1 MLLFFVSPALSLML
15 TLGGVLVPPDG
26 CAVVAVEEDGR
37 AFAACADDLIWLV
50 FEPEVTHDGQWSITC
65 AEPSE
70 LAGPRP
76 STNQPEPDV
85 ESAFRRASSGGATGQ
100 P

>member
-1 MLLFFVSPALSLML
+1 MLLLIVSPALSLML

-37 AFAACADDLIWLV
+37 AFATCADDQIWFV
-50 FEPEVTHDGQWSITC
+50 FEPELAHDGQWSMTC
-65 AEPSE
+65 EEPSE

-76 STNQPEPDV
+76 STNHPEPDA
-85 ESAFRRASSGGATGQ
+85 ESAFRRASRSGASGQ